1 MRLVERE
8 LGLELELKENVVSV
22 IVVEDIALR
31 LPMIENL
38 YSQVMGKEGNWL
50 LVENEKNYDLGKE
63 AEIILEPFSLELNN
77 RKVKTK
83 LYQDIKTIAQDFCF
97 SQGLEVHSHI
107 CNYLES
113 LLERIPYP
121 VKYEEEWN
129 ILELLKAYGVELVE
143 ECDSI
148 CEKLLNYIKLINQVC
163 GISIFITVNLKQY
176 LTDEQMREL
185 YKLAMYSKIQ
195 LVLIEFNMFNEQYD
209 CEEIY
214 ILDKDSCII
223 TY

>member
-1 MRLVERE
+1 MRLIERE
-8 LGLELELKENVVSV
+8 LGLEIELKENVVSV
-22 IVVEDIALR
+22 IVVEDVASR
-31 LPMIENL
+31 LPIVDEL
-38 YSQVMGKEGNWL
+38 YSQMMDKDGNWL
-50 LVENEKNYDLGKE
+50 LVENEKNYELGKN

-77 RKVKTK
+77 KKVKTK

-107 CNYLES
+107 CNYLEK

-129 ILELLKAYGVELVE
+129 ILELLKAYGVELE
-143 ECDSI
+143 EESDSI
-148 CEKLLNYIKLINQVC
+148 CEKLFNYIKLINQVC
-163 GISIFITVNLKQY
+163 GIGIFITVNLKQY
-176 LTDEQMREL
+176 LTKEQISEL

-195 LVLIEFNMFNEQYD
+195 LVLIEFNMLNEKLD

-214 ILDKDSCII
+214 ILDKDKCII

>member
-1 MRLVERE
+1 MRLIERE
-8 LGLELELKENVVSV
+8 LGLEIELKENVVSV
-22 IVVEDIALR
+22 IVVEDVASR
-31 LPMIENL
+31 LPIVDEL
-38 YSQVMGKEGNWL
+38 YSQMMDKDGNWL
-50 LVENEKNYDLGKE
+50 LVENEKNYELGKN

-77 RKVKTK
+77 KKVKTK

-107 CNYLES
+107 CNYLER

-129 ILELLKAYGVELVE
+129 ILELLKAYGVELE
-143 ECDSI
+143 EESDSI
-148 CEKLLNYIKLINQVC
+148 CEKLFNYIKLINQVC
-163 GISIFITVNLKQY
+163 EIGIFITVNLKQY
-176 LTDEQMREL
+176 LTKEQISEL

-195 LVLIEFNMFNEQYD
+195 LVLIEFNMLNEKLD

-214 ILDKDSCII
+214 ILDKDKCII